1 MTKREVTNIN
11 KNYKGKT
18 YPVSDHSLI
27 LTVVWIPPLLEQEL
41 ELAAVVAWFKTRK
54 EKIKAIN

>member
-41 ELAAVVAWFKTRK
+41 ELAAVVA
-54 EKIKAIN
+54 